1 MLRRE
6 QRQGQQGDMQQLNAR
21 IAVIIVLILSVALL
35 ACSGNDNT
43 VSIKNLKIGVLPDH
57 HPEKIHAR
65 YVPLLN
71 YLKSETGLAYELV
84 TPSSYQELL
93 DLFGQKKIDVA
104 FFGGATYVLAHK
116 KYNAVPLVS
125 RFTDGRFKS
134 VVIVKKD
141 LPARTL
147 HELKGMTFA
156 FGSELSTS
164 GHFMP
169 RHYFTRNNIVPEEF
183 FGEVIFSGAHD
194 KTAEW
199 VRDGKVQA
207 GVVNS
212 VILHEL
218 FLEGSLSLKNIRVL
232 WESPPYV
239 DNVWGVQKGIDQE
252 VRNKIQTA
260 FLGLSKHDPQ
270 QKKILEALGV
280 AYYLPALHDDFVMLE
295 QVVLNN

>member
-1 MLRRE
+1 
-6 QRQGQQGDMQQLNAR
+6 
-21 IAVIIVLILSVALL
+21 VLILSVVLL
-35 ACSGNDNT
+35 ACSGSENT
-43 VSIKNLKIGVLPDH
+43 ASIKNLKIGVLPDH

-65 YVPLLN
+65 YVPLLD
-71 YLKSETGLAYELV
+71 YLRSETGIAYELV

-125 RFTDGRFKS
+125 RLTDSQFKS
-134 VVIVKKD
+134 MVIVKTE

-169 RHYFTRNNIVPEEF
+169 RHFFSMSNIVPEEF
-183 FGEVIFSGAHD
+183 FGEVMFSGAHD

-212 VILHEL
+212 VILHEM
-218 FLEGSLSLKNIRVL
+218 FLDGNLNKKNIRVL

-239 DNVWGVQKGIDQE
+239 DYVWGVQKGLDEE

-260 FLGLSKHDPQ
+260 FLGLSKNDPQ
-270 QKKILEALGV
+270 QKKVLEALG
-280 AYYLPALHDDFVMLE
+280 ASYYLPALHDDFVMLE
-295 QVVLNN
+295 KVILNN

>member
-141 LPARTL
+141 LPAQTL

-169 RHYFTRNNIVPEEF
+169 RYYFSRRNIVPEEF
-183 FGEVIFSGAHD
+183 FSEVIFSGAHD

-199 VRDGKVQA
+199 IRDGKVQA
-207 GVVNS
+207 GVLNS
-212 VILHEL
+212 LILHEM
-218 FLEGSLSLKNIRVL
+218 FLDGSISKKNIRVL
-232 WESPPYV
+232 WESPPYA
-239 DNVWGVQKGIDQE
+239 DYVWGVQKDIDEE
-252 VRNKIQTA
+252 VRDKIQTA
-260 FLGLSKHDPQ
+260 FLGLSKNDPQ
-270 QKKILEALGV
+270 QKIILQALG
-280 AYYLPALHDDFVMLE
+280 ASYYLSALHDDFSMLE
-295 QVVLNN
+295 KVVLNN